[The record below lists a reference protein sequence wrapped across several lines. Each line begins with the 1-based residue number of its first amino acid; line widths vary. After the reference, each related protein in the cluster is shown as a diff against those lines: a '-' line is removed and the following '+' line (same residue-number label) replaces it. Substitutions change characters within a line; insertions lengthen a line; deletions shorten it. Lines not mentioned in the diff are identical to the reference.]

1 MTKFNVDEIRMA
13 LRNKM
18 DVLGL
23 SGNQVARQIGI
34 SPATV
39 SNALV
44 SQYEEDKLAKIS
56 DTMWRK
62 IASWAGY
69 AMTWRTVELP
79 GYKRVMDICRHAQ
92 TKGIS
97 KAIADEPGSGKTWS
111 LTTYASSNA
120 NCYMLACKEHWTVKN
135 FVEKLM
141 QALGMQVFPGTIT
154 EKVDAIVEFLN
165 SKQSPL
171 VIIDEADKLKDR
183 AFIIVKTLQ
192 DEADT
197 GLVLAGTPYFEI
209 RITRGC
215 KSNKMGYKEIY
226 SRVGG
231 RFFHLG
237 EITTSEVFQIC
248 AANNITN
255 EKVARQIAMQAHGD
269 LRQVKA
275 AIENYELQQEKSATK
290 EEAIA

>member
-1 MTKFNVDEIRMA
+1 MTKFNIDEIRMA

-23 SGNQVARQIGI
+23 SGNKVAKQIGI
-34 SPATV
+34 SPATI

-44 SQYEEDKLAKIS
+44 SQYEEDKLDKIS

-62 IASWAGY
+62 IASWTGY
-69 AMTWRTVELP
+69 AITWRTVELP
-79 GYKRVMDICRHAQ
+79 GYKRVMDICKHAQ
-92 TKGIS
+92 QKSIS

-111 LTTYASSNA
+111 LTTYASCNP
-120 NCYMLACKEHWTVKN
+120 NCYMIACKEHWTVKT

-141 QALGMQVFPGTIT
+141 QALGMQIFPGNIT

-171 VIIDEADKLKDR
+171 LIVDEADKLKDR
-183 AFIIVKTLQ
+183 AFIIIKTIQ
-192 DEADT
+192 DDAQA
-197 GLVLAGTPYFEI
+197 GIVLAGTPYFEI

-215 KSNKMGYKEIY
+215 RSNKMGYKEIY

-237 EITTSEVFQIC
+237 DISTNEVFQIC

-255 EKVARQIAMQAHGD
+255 EKVARQIARQANGD

-275 AIENYELQQEKSATK
+275 AIETYELQQEKAAEK
-290 EEAIA
+290 EEAVA